1 MRLCYNSFL
10 YIFIKEYNDIYPK
23 KLINKML
30 IEIID
35 DRYSRIQDK
44 DDLENDLS
52 TYTRELL
59 RSKNPRDITDELR
72 EKARDIG
79 YDSILDNVNEVVVDS
94 FKSNDKNNKIK
105 GLLTTLV
112 LLCNNIETNEVVFK
126 YPEITKLNFYSMEL
140 PFNEFLA
147 NIIYFIFDK
156 STLSNEPFTESDYN
170 LLVEKLSSEKS
181 KAIDFT
187 HERTLHNDSLFERT
201 FLPITHGTSLS
212 SKKPNDIK
220 LFYLNSD
227 ADGLNYEDLKK
238 CLGRNIGYYIYSRK
252 QIKELNDDDA
262 LASIGYEAIKEVKE
276 NGGLDGQ
283 DVGNLILYSFIEF
296 YLNAPK
302 LFSNYEIDKYKIS
315 KSNAIHLLTN
325 KDEQNPNNELVF
337 GTSKIDISFM
347 ESIKYNL
354 ERLSEIKNKE
364 EKSLKFVNSPI
375 FYQSFDDELS
385 KKLKDIILP
394 SEETHCFASSSYSLF
409 VGYKVDV
416 QRNKYNNTL
425 EYINAIKKQM
435 IKDLVDN
442 YNNIESEIN
451 RLGLNN
457 RSIYIFVL
465 PFNDPL
471 VDIESIINEITLGG
485 SKWLILEM

>member
-1 MRLCYNSFL
+1 M
-10 YIFIKEYNDIYPK
+10 
-23 KLINKML
+23 
-30 IEIID
+30 
-35 DRYSRIQDK
+35 
-44 DDLENDLS
+44 
-52 TYTRELL
+52 
-59 RSKNPRDITDELR
+59 
-72 EKARDIG
+72 
-79 YDSILDNVNEVVVDS
+79 
-94 FKSNDKNNKIK
+94 
-105 GLLTTLV
+105 
-112 LLCNNIETNEVVFK
+112 
-126 YPEITKLNFYSMEL
+126 
-140 PFNEFLA
+140 
-147 NIIYFIFDK
+147 DK
-156 STLSNEPFTESDYN
+156 SRF
-170 LLVEKLSSEKS
+170 
-181 KAIDFT
+181 
-187 HERTLHNDSLFERT
+187 
-201 FLPITHGTSLS
+201 
-212 SKKPNDIK
+212 
-220 LFYLNSD
+220 
-227 ADGLNYEDLKK
+227 
-238 CLGRNIGYYIYSRK
+238 
-252 QIKELNDDDA
+252 
-262 LASIGYEAIKEVKE
+262 
-276 NGGLDGQ
+276 
-283 DVGNLILYSFIEF
+283 
-296 YLNAPK
+296 
-302 LFSNYEIDKYKIS
+302 
-315 KSNAIHLLTN
+315 
-325 KDEQNPNNELVF
+325 VF